1 MFEYRIVFLGSLL
14 MLIGARVVFL
24 VFLID
29 MGILLEAV
37 ISDKGFVSSLQVD
50 PIFKE
55 VTELT

>member
-1 MFEYRIVFLGSLL
+1 

-24 VFLID
+24 VFLIEI
-29 MGILLEAV
+29 GILLEAV